1 MIIFFR
7 ENTTH
12 KRQLQKTF
20 GQKKNILLTVYFV
33 DCTNAW
39 NTWSIISHLSI
50 PICQTFVGI
59 FSCGVKNQ
67 NTGVSLMVVR
77 WVHRL
82 KFFLSS
88 SVPKIFIKNIWN
100 LKYTTC
106 ILNFSWDVKCMK
118 YLYLHT
124 NEHFFLF

>member
-1 MIIFFR
+1 MQKHNTREFDFWYKMQKILMLLQDFLKYIIKIHDNFFR

-12 KRQLQKTF
+12 KRQLQKF
-20 GQKKNILLTVYFV
+20 FDKKKNILLTVYFV
-33 DCTNAW
+33 DCTNAR

-88 SVPKIFIKNIWN
+88 SVPKIFIKNI
-100 LKYTTC
+100 
-106 ILNFSWDVKCMK
+106 
-118 YLYLHT
+118 
-124 NEHFFLF
+124 